1 MLLNKFAAL
10 LSCSHLRKRQ
20 RQRST
25 GNLQQATG
33 NGQQRATCNLQRTAA
48 NMQNWTALRA
58 NKAKSATTAT
68 TATATST
75 RRCRPGMATINR
87 RWLPRRQSAI
97 NLNDCQPMQQPTMDA
112 QRDANSCNMLPT
124 ARVAVSTFPSSPS
137 PLSAHKTHLPPPDKT
152 LKYVKNL
159 ILILRRHRI
168 CHKYRNFSYNT
179 LKFVAVCCG
188 TNCMRI
194 VSNEILIKLYYHCL
208 FTCYTLYYNIYSK
221 FMAWVERNLL
231 TLRVFVYEYYE

>member
-20 RQRST
+20 RQRQRST
-25 GNLQQATG
+25 GNS
-33 NGQQRATCNLQRTAA
+33 NNVQRATCSVQLAA

-58 NKAKSATTAT
+58 NKAKTAT
-68 TATATST
+68 TTTTATST
-75 RRCRPGMATINR
+75 RRCRCWPGMATRNR

-112 QRDANSCNMLPT
+112 QRDATLATCCPL
-124 ARVAVSTFPSSPS
+124 RLAVSTSRTPFPLPFL
-137 PLSAHKTHLPPPDKT
+137 PRSAHKTHLPPPDKT

-159 ILILRRHRI
+159 ILILRRHRS
-168 CHKYRNFSYNT
+168 CHKHRNFSYNT
-179 LKFVAVCCG
+179 MKFVGVSRR

-194 VSNEILIKLYYHCL
+194 VFGVCGNEILIKLYYRCVVQL
-208 FTCYTLYYNIYSK
+208 LYAIIIIIFIVS
-221 FMAWVERNLL
+221 L
-231 TLRVFVYEYYE
+231 